1 MIRAR
6 VAFYMAFF
14 TALSLLAP
22 LSSHADEEPE
32 RDRSDSGEI
41 LEAETIFVTDSVIR
55 PAELYQDT
63 PVETEVLTEED
74 IADLPATTPIEALDA
89 IPGIR
94 IQARVQ
100 GQQGAVSIDGL
111 PPEYTELLVNGQRY
125 SGENQE
131 AADLGDLL
139 FFDLEKIEI
148 LRGPQAL
155 RYTARAGGG
164 VINFVTKP
172 PPTDGW
178 RVGATFAGGD
188 QRRMRMGG
196 SGAYGGPNWGAS
208 VIADYNRFGGF
219 RDPFPGS
226 TDPQDGIQLTFGEGS
241 FQKKT
246 DVYTTIAGRPSE
258 NSELVA
264 RFGYVKRNEG
274 FAIDDGEIDSRAE
287 QERFLANVETKVAVS
302 DATELYAKVTIF
314 HWTLDTTTGREFEL
328 RDDSE
333 RVQLGAS
340 TYVEWGDTTHLIEV
354 GADLL
359 ANGINLDEGPVP
371 DTIENPDFMIEDVAR
386 RYGQAGFFIVTESE
400 FTENFSIEGGLR
412 YEMNSQFK
420 PELLPQMAILYT
432 PYRFDAERAIK
443 LRVSA
448 GRAAL
453 YPSLRDLYQPPVPQG
468 GGSYFLAGNS
478 SLKQETTW
486 AVRASVEAN
495 PKRWISGTVSGFFNE
510 VDDSIRSS
518 FQGRQVIVREAFR
531 AADPIQCALFGVR
544 CTDEIVPI
552 RRNVFERSNLD
563 RLRTW
568 GAEARVEIRPWE
580 WVELNLGYTWLQ
592 TDIKSDTLILDEL
605 PNSPR
610 HIANGKLILRAK
622 KIGTSLTVR
631 ASWRDRAFV
640 EGTGTGL
647 PSFTTTD
654 KSRDSFDCDA
664 RINQDLEPL
673 LGADIRLFFQGNN
686 LNDNRVV
693 DSYRVRGRS
702 FVGGVEARWP

>member
-1 MIRAR
+1 MTPVR
-6 VAFYMAFF
+6 VALF
-14 TALSLLAP
+14 TALSLL
-22 LSSHADEEPE
+22 LSLPSHAEGGPEE
-32 RDRSDSGEI
+32 DRSLSGEI

-55 PAELYQDT
+55 PAEVYQDT

-131 AADLGDLL
+131 ATDLGDLL

-164 VINFVTKP
+164 VVNFVTKP
-172 PPTDGW
+172 PPTEGW
-178 RVGATFAGGD
+178 RVGTTFAGGS
-188 QRRMRMGG
+188 QHRMRMGG
-196 SGAYGGPNWGAS
+196 SAAYGGPSWGAS
-208 VIADYNRFGGF
+208 VVADYNRQGGF

-226 TDPQDGIQLTFGEGS
+226 TDPQDGIPLTFGEDS
-241 FQKKT
+241 LQKKT

-258 NSELVA
+258 NSELVV
-264 RFGYVKRNEG
+264 RFGYWNRNERL
-274 FAIDDGEIDSRAE
+274 ASDDGDDAIDSRAG
-287 QERFLANVETKVAVS
+287 QERLLGNLETKLAVS
-302 DATELYAKVTIF
+302 DSTELYAKVTIF
-314 HWTLDTTTGREFEL
+314 HWTLDTTAGRAFTLE
-328 RDDSE
+328 DDME
-333 RVQLGAS
+333 RIQLGAS
-340 TYVEWGDTTHLIEV
+340 TFIELGDTTHVIEV
-354 GADLL
+354 GTDLMS
-359 ANGINLDEGPVP
+359 NGIDLDEGPIP
-371 DTIENPDFMIEDVAR
+371 DTIQNPDLEIADIDR
-386 RYGQAGFFIVTESE
+386 RYGQAGLFIITESE
-400 FTENFSIEGGLR
+400 LTENLSIEGGLR
-412 YEMNSQFK
+412 YEMNSQFE
-420 PELLPQMAILYT
+420 PELLPQLAVLYT
-432 PYRFDAERAIK
+432 PFRFDAERAIK
-443 LRVSA
+443 LRLSA

-453 YPSLRDLYQPPVPQG
+453 YPSLRDLYQPPVPQNG
-468 GGSYFLAGNS
+468 GTYFLAGNAR
-478 SLKQETTW
+478 LKQETTW

-495 PKRWISGTVSGFFNE
+495 PMRWISGTVSGFFNE

-518 FQGRQVIVREAFR
+518 FQGRQIVVREEFR
-531 AADPIQCALFGVR
+531 AADPLQCSLFGER
-544 CTDEIVPI
+544 CTDEFVPI
-552 RRNVFERSNLD
+552 RANVFERSNLD

-568 GAEARVEIRPWE
+568 GAEARVEIRPRD
-580 WVELNLGYTWLQ
+580 WVELNLGYTWLR
-592 TDIKSDTLILDEL
+592 TDIESDTLLLDEL

-610 HIANGKLILRAK
+610 HIVNGKLVLRAK
-622 KIGTSLTVR
+622 RTGTSLTVR

-654 KSRDSFDCDA
+654 RSRDSFDVDA

-673 LGADIRLFFQGNN
+673 IGKNVRLFVQGNN

-693 DSYRVRGRS
+693 DSYRVRGRT
-702 FVGGVEARWP
+702 FVGGIEARWP